1 MKKIECIIR
10 PEKFEELKNELRSA
24 GVGGMTIS
32 DVRGFGAQTS
42 RPDNYLVLPKIKIE
56 VYCADAQMNDFV
68 NVIIKVCRTG
78 DIGNGKIGVL
88 PVDDMIRV
96 RTGEHG
102 DKAIF

>member
-10 PEKFEELKNELRSA
+10 PEKLEELKNELRSA

-56 VYCADAQMNDFV
+56 IYCTDQQINDFV
-68 NVIIKVCRTG
+68 SVIVKVCRTG
-78 DIGNGKIGVL
+78 DIGNGKIAVL
-88 PVDDMIRV
+88 STDDIIRV

-102 DKAIF
+102 EKAIF

>member
-10 PEKFEELKNELRSA
+10 PEKLEELKNELRSA
-24 GVGGMTIS
+24 GIGGMTIS

-56 VYCADAQMNDFV
+56 IYCADEQRDEFV
-68 NVIIKVCRTG
+68 SVITQVCKTG
-78 DIGNGKIGVL
+78 DIGNGKIAVL
-88 PVDDMIRV
+88 PMDDVIRV

-102 DKAIF
+102 NKAIF

>member
-10 PEKFEELKNELRSA
+10 PEKFEELKNALRLA

-56 VYCADAQMNDFV
+56 VYCTEEQVNDFV
-68 NVIIKVCRTG
+68 DVIFKVCRTG
-78 DIGNGKIGVL
+78 DIGNGKVAIL
-88 PVDDMIRV
+88 PVEEVIRV
-96 RTGEHG
+96 RTGERSEH
-102 DKAIF
+102 AIF

>member
-10 PEKFEELKNELRSA
+10 PEKFEELKNELRTA

-56 VYCADAQMNDFV
+56 IYCTDEQADEFV
-68 NVIIKVCRTG
+68 NVIVKVCRTG
-78 DIGNGKIGVL
+78 DIGNGKIALL
-88 PVDDMIRV
+88 PLDDLIRV
-96 RTGEHG
+96 RTGEKG
-102 DKAIF
+102 DKAVL

>member
-10 PEKFEELKNELRSA
+10 PEKFEELKHELRSA

-56 VYCADAQMNDFV
+56 IYCADAQVKDFED
-68 NVIIKVCRTG
+68 VIVKVCRTG
-78 DIGNGKIGVL
+78 DIGNGKIAVL

-102 DKAIF
+102 DQAIF